1 MAEDL
6 GALALLADLPAPTA
20 LAHPDVGAVARLGG
34 GPDGEQGLATLEA
47 VCRSSSLRE
56 AAKILCLHHSAVAH
70 RIRRIERILRVSLS
84 DAHGRQRIQTALLL
98 WQLNAPGNWRSDQ
111 ESSRQHGGPHSF

>member
-6 GALALLADLPAPTA
+6 GALVLLADLPASTA
-20 LAHPDVGAVARLGG
+20 LAHPDVAAVARLSR
-34 GPDGEQGLATLEA
+34 GPDGEPALATLEA

-56 AAKILCLHHSAVAH
+56 AAKLLCLHHSAVAH

-84 DAHGRQRIQTALLL
+84 DAPGRQRIQTALLL
-98 WQLNAPGNWRSDQ
+98 WQLNAPGNWRNDP
-111 ESSRQHGGPHSF
+111 ESSRQYGGPHPF